1 MPPQLKANPMEQLL
15 KSNEPWV
22 KHSALIS
29 LKGQHRDESE
39 VIHTR
44 EEMLRH
50 PAFKAVVDECMGW
63 PGKPVTRHN
72 DASLLMHKLA
82 FLADWG
88 VKVQD
93 EGIRGLS
100 KKILS
105 STSSEGAL
113 QSLIHVPE
121 AYGGSGTPAMG
132 WMLCDAPLLLYS
144 LIQFDLRGDPAVE
157 AAINHLI
164 HSASPNGWRCLNSL
178 PRFRGPGRREDHCP
192 YANLLSLKALS
203 LIQEL
208 QDSEVVR
215 VGVETQLSHWEERQ
229 VRKYYL
235 FGIGTDFLKLKYP
248 HVWYDV
254 LNVLD
259 TLSRFQW
266 IRRDERLL
274 EMWGSVASKQRDDGL
289 FVPESIWTAWKG
301 WSFAQK
307 KIPSESLTLRIT
319 LIAKRLGA
327 IS

>member
-1 MPPQLKANPMEQLL
+1 MSPQLIANPMEQLL

-22 KHSALIS
+22 RHCTLVS

-39 VIHTR
+39 VIRTR

-50 PAFKAVVDECMGW
+50 PAFKAVVDECMDW
-63 PGKPVTRHN
+63 PGKPATRHN
-72 DASLLMHKLA
+72 DASLIMHKLA

-88 VKVQD
+88 IKVND
-93 EGIRGLS
+93 EGIKGLS
-100 KKILS
+100 GKILS
-105 STSSEGAL
+105 NASSEGAL

-121 AYGGSGTPAMG
+121 SYGGSGAPAIG

-144 LIQFDLRGDPAVE
+144 LIQFDLREEPAVA

-215 VGVETQLSHWEERQ
+215 VGVETQLRHWEERHS
-229 VRKYYL
+229 RKYYL
-235 FGIGTDFLKLKYP
+235 FGIGTDFQKLKYP

-259 TLSRFQW
+259 TLSRFPW

-307 KIPSESLTLRIT
+307 KVPSPSITLRIA

-327 IS
+327 IH